1 MFLVIILYVL
11 FTAMIFMHSAIMVD
25 NPYPF
30 FVAAFRTIVGGLAL
44 FAIHASSGKSILLS
58 GIHQRQIYTLCLHAI
73 VLYTCSLAGFAAGM
87 QYIDGIT
94 ACFILAT
101 APFITALILYM
112 RDKEVLTLQKC
123 IGLLLG
129 FIALIPIILMQHEQS
144 EAARAASSE
153 LVYWGQFLFFAA
165 NICYAYGWILAQ
177 DLVKVASKFSP
188 SLLNAYA
195 MLIGGICSAVLYIVY
210 QGFHLPAPVTQ
221 NFWHLLF
228 LFTLATLIN
237 YNLYAYLL
245 RFYSAT
251 FLSFAGFLEPALAL
265 IYTMLWL
272 GHAATIGN
280 IGALCALGLGLYLFY
295 QEELRVPAKK

>member
-1 MFLVIILYVL
+1 MFLVIVLYVL

-30 FVAAFRTIVGGLAL
+30 FVAAFRTIVGGLFL
-44 FAIHASSGKSILLS
+44 FSLHAFSGKSITLP
-58 GIHQRQIYTLCLHAI
+58 GINVRQVSTLFLHAI
-73 VLYTCSLAGFAAGM
+73 ILYTFSLAGFAGAM

-94 ACFILAT
+94 ACFILST
-101 APFITALILYM
+101 APFITALILYL

-123 IGLLLG
+123 VGLVLG
-129 FIALIPIILMQHEQS
+129 FVALIPIIVMQHEPAVSHQLS
-144 EAARAASSE
+144 LEQIH
-153 LVYWGQFLFFAA
+153 WGQILFFVA

-177 DLVKVASKFSP
+177 DLVKVAPKYAP

-195 MLIGGICSAVLYIVY
+195 MFIGGICSAILYIGFE
-210 QGFHLPAPVTQ
+210 GFHFPQVVTS
-221 NFWHLLF
+221 NFWYLLVI
-228 LFTLATLIN
+228 FTIATLIN

-265 IYTMLWL
+265 VYSILWL
-272 GHAATIGN
+272 GNPATITTMS
-280 IGALCALGLGLYLFY
+280 ALCALGLGLYLFY

>member
-1 MFLVIILYVL
+1 MFLVVVLYVL

-30 FVAAFRTIVGGLAL
+30 FVAAFRTIVGGLFL
-44 FAIHASSGKSILLS
+44 LSVHIFSGKSIWLS
-58 GIHQRQIYTLCLHAI
+58 GINVRQASTLFLHAI
-73 VLYTCSLAGFAAGM
+73 VLYTFSLAGFAAAM

-101 APFITALILYM
+101 APFITALILYL
-112 RDKEVLTLQKC
+112 RDKEILTLQKC
-123 IGLLLG
+123 VGLLLG
-129 FIALIPIILMQHEQS
+129 FIALIPIILMQHEPDAVHQI
-144 EAARAASSE
+144 SSNQ
-153 LVYWGQFLFFAA
+153 LYWGQFLFFVA
-165 NICYAYGWILAQ
+165 NVCYAYGWILAQ
-177 DLVKVASKFSP
+177 DLVKVASKYSP

-195 MLIGGICSAVLYIVY
+195 MLVGGICSAILYIGFE
-210 QGFHLPAPVTQ
+210 GFHFPQLVTSD
-221 NFWHLLF
+221 FWSLLL

-265 IYTMLWL
+265 VYSIMWL
-272 GHAATIGN
+272 GSAATMST

-295 QEELRVPAKK
+295 KEELRVPAKK

>member
-1 MFLVIILYVL
+1 MLLVIALYVL
-11 FTAMIFMHSAIMVD
+11 FTSMIFMHSAIMVD

-30 FVAAFRTIVGGLAL
+30 FVAAFRTIVGGLFL
-44 FAIHASSGKSILLS
+44 LGVHVCSGKSIQLS
-58 GIHQRQIYTLCLHAI
+58 GMNMRQVYTLFLHAI
-73 VLYTCSLAGFAAGM
+73 ILYTCSLAGFAAGM

-101 APFITALILYM
+101 APFITALILYL
-112 RDKEVLTLQKC
+112 RDKEILTMQKC
-123 IGLLLG
+123 VGLLLG
-129 FIALIPIILMQHEQS
+129 FIALIPIILTQHEPD
-144 EAARAASSE
+144 AAHQISANQ
-153 LVYWGQFLFFAA
+153 VYWGQFLFFVA

-177 DLVKVASKFSP
+177 DLVKVASEFSP

-195 MLIGGICSAVLYIVY
+195 MLIGGICSAILYVGCE
-210 QGFHLPAPVTQ
+210 GFHLPQPVTSD
-221 NFWHLLF
+221 FWYLLL

-265 IYTMLWL
+265 IYSILWL
-272 GHAATIGN
+272 ASPATMSTL
-280 IGALCALGLGLYLFY
+280 GALCALGLGLYLFY
-295 QEELRVPAKK
+295 QEELRTPVRK